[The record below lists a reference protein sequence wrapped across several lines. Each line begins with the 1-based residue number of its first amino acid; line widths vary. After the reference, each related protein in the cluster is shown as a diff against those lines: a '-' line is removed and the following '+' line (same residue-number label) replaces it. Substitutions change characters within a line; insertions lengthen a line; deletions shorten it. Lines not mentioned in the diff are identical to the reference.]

1 MHARLHH
8 PRSVCKEE
16 GSGFQSVRGARAGP
30 QRCLFPR
37 ASSLLPYASG
47 SGDQCLRQSCNKA
60 ASCLETPE
68 IVRKAG
74 SDPDA
79 TGQRL
84 AITLF
89 TLCPSLSE
97 KGVFSHST
105 SSCLNTD
112 GVSAGRGPEKAWA
125 SDQAPAAAGNR
136 SPPWPNLAKPLQEG
150 ASPGGCPWCRSKRSH
165 SLGST
170 ALQLAAW
177 TQFA

>member
-1 MHARLHH
+1 MPGCTTWGVFARKRDLV
-8 PRSVCKEE
+8 SKAYVV
-16 GSGFQSVRGARAGP
+16 QGAAP

-37 ASSLLPYASG
+37 ASSLLPHASG
-47 SGDQCLRQSCNKA
+47 GGHQCLRQGCKKA

-68 IVRKAG
+68 IIRG

-89 TLCPSLSE
+89 TLSPSLWE
-97 KGVFSHST
+97 KGVSSHST
-105 SSCLNTD
+105 RGCLNTD

-136 SPPWPNLAKPLQEG
+136 SPPWPNLAKPLQKG
-150 ASPGGCPWCRSKRSH
+150 AGSGGCPWCRSKRSR

-170 ALQLAAW
+170 ALQPAAW